1 MLGAVGGPRWDA
13 QPLERRPESGLLA
26 LRREL
31 GVYAN
36 VRPIR
41 LREPLRALSPLRL
54 APGVT
59 IDFEII
65 RELVGDIYFGA
76 HTTEGHGAGER
87 ASDVATYTVPEI
99 ERITRFAF
107 ERARQRRRRV
117 TSVDKANVLATS
129 VLWRKTVTRLARR
142 APDLAL
148 DHLYVDNAS
157 MQIILRPQQFDVL
170 LTSNL
175 FGDILSDEAAAL
187 AGSIGMI
194 PSWSAG
200 DGPPLVEPIHG
211 SAPQLVG
218 QDVANPS
225 GTILCISLLLR
236 ECFGQPEAAS
246 VIELALDQVLGAGIR
261 TADIA
266 EPGCTVVSGSQFTAR
281 LREQIRQQIREQT
294 RAQIPSGRRRQAAK
308 RLVFFPF
315 HDSRFQITGLARL
328 PLASSHSR
336 AICSSSS
343 RMRSSLPRTSKSNM
357 PAAVTTESSNKAPA
371 NRCQAKCG
379 SRKISSRWQAQA
391 IAADAAHT
399 LAKNNI
405 IPPTCRLWVRRLSS
419 TKSVTV

>member
-1 MLGAVGGPRWDA
+1 MTRKSWTIAVLPGDGIGPEVVAAAVSVLQDCAREFGFTVDLIELPFGGAAIDASGEPLPPETLKQCTAADAVLLGAVGGPRWDS
-13 QPLERRPESGLLA
+13 QPLGRRPEAGLLA

-41 LREPLRALSPLRL
+41 LREPLRGLSPLRL
-54 APGVT
+54 APGAT

-87 ASDVATYTVPEI
+87 ATDVAAYSVPEI

-107 ERARQRRRRV
+107 ERARRRGHRV

-129 VLWRKTVTRLARR
+129 VLWRRTVTRLAS
-142 APDLAL
+142 AASEITL

-157 MQIILRPQQFDVL
+157 MQIILHPQQFDVL

-187 AGSIGMI
+187 VGSIGMI

-200 DGPPLVEPIHG
+200 DGPPLLEPIHG

-218 QDVANPS
+218 KDLANPS

-236 ECFGQPEAAS
+236 ERFNVPEAADL
-246 VIELALDQVLGAGIR
+246 IERALDDVLGAGVR
-261 TADIA
+261 TADVA
-266 EPGCTVVSGSQFTAR
+266 EPGSTVVSGSQFTAR
-281 LREQIRQQIREQT
+281 VRDRIRRIG
-294 RAQIPSGRRRQAAK
+294 ALAA
-308 RLVFFPF
+308 
-315 HDSRFQITGLARL
+315 
-328 PLASSHSR
+328 
-336 AICSSSS
+336 
-343 RMRSSLPRTSKSNM
+343 
-357 PAAVTTESSNKAPA
+357 E
-371 NRCQAKCG
+371 AKPQ
-379 SRKISSRWQAQA
+379 S
-391 IAADAAHT
+391 
-399 LAKNNI
+399 AKPQNA
-405 IPPTCRLWVRRLSS
+405 
-419 TKSVTV
+419 